1 MKKNN
6 FTDSKLNKLRELINF
21 KLVQTGIASIA
32 IAVAKDGEIIWEEG
46 FGWADR
52 QKRIKANAHTMYS
65 IASITK
71 PMTATGIMIL
81 KERGLIDLDC
91 SINKYL
97 GEAKVKAYVGSADD
111 ATIRR
116 VANHT
121 SGLPLHYQ
129 FFYEDEPYS
138 RPPMD
143 ETIRR
148 YANLLTAPGE
158 KYQYSNLGYGL
169 LDYVISRLSG
179 KSYIDFMREEVFI
192 PLNMTRAS
200 INIETY
206 LEEFQAKRY
215 ATDGRPIPFYDFD
228 HPGGSAAFCSAH
240 DLVRFGMFHL
250 KTHLQDQRAILSDE
264 SIDEM
269 QIGTAEIG
277 DNKYYGIGWAIC
289 DDVMGYKCVWH
300 NGGMG
305 GVSTTLKL
313 FPEEKVVIAV
323 LSNSSSDIPEIIC
336 DEVLSVLL
344 PKYTEKR
351 SDLEKKVNK
360 KQKEVSNIFPP
371 EELIGTWEGIVYTY
385 KKDIPV
391 TFWIN
396 QLGDVH
402 VKMGDQ
408 LKVLLNDVSFKDDT
422 LTGKMVGDIGTEDAN
437 RLPYHLHV
445 SLKLR
450 GKVLNGAMMA
460 ISLPMPRLGNALSHW
475 MELEY
480 KNRV

>member
-1 MKKNN
+1 MKINN
-6 FTDSKLNKLRELINF
+6 EINNLRELINL
-21 KLVQTGIASIA
+21 KLVETGTASLA
-32 IAVAKDGEIIWEEG
+32 IAVAQDGEIIWEEG
-46 FGWADR
+46 FGWANR
-52 QKRIKANAHTMYS
+52 ESRIKADAHTMYS
-65 IASITK
+65 LASITK
-71 PMTATGIMIL
+71 PITATGIMIL
-81 KERGLIDLDC
+81 KERGLIDLDR
-91 SINKYL
+91 SINEYL
-97 GEAKVKAYVGSADD
+97 GEAKVKAYVGNAED

-138 RPPMD
+138 KPSTD

-179 KSYIDFMREEVFI
+179 KSYTDFVREEIFI

-200 INIETY
+200 INIEPY
-206 LEEFQAKRY
+206 LEEFQARRY
-215 ATDGRPIPFYDFD
+215 GTDGRPIPFYDFD
-228 HPGGSAAFCSAH
+228 HRGGSAAFCSAH

-250 KTHLQDQRAILSDE
+250 KAHLLDQRAIISDE

-289 DDVMGYKCVWH
+289 DDMMGYKCIWH

-313 FPEEKVVIAV
+313 FPEEKIVIAV
-323 LSNSSSDIPEIIC
+323 LSNSSSDVPEIIC
-336 DEVLSVLL
+336 DKVLTTLL
-344 PKYTEKR
+344 PKYSEKR
-351 SDLEKKVNK
+351 SDLEKRVNK
-360 KQKEVSNIFPP
+360 KQEEASNFFPP
-371 EELIGTWEGIVYTY
+371 EELIGTWEGIIRTY
-385 KKDIPV
+385 KKDIPI
-391 TFWIN
+391 TFWIKES
-396 QLGDVH
+396 GDIH

-408 LKVLLNDVSFKDDT
+408 LKVLLNDVSFKDFK
-422 LTGKMVGDIGTEDAN
+422 LTGKMVGDIETEDAN

-450 GKVLNGAMMA
+450 GNVLNGAIMA

-475 MELEY
+475 IELEQ
-480 KNRV
+480 KQKG

>member
-6 FTDSKLNKLRELINF
+6 FTDKDINNLKESINLKLI
-21 KLVQTGIASIA
+21 QTGIASIA
-32 IAVAKDGEIIWEEG
+32 IAVAKDGEVIWEEG
-46 FGWADR
+46 FGWANR
-52 QKRIKANAHTMYS
+52 ERRIKASAHTMYS

-81 KERGLIDLDC
+81 KEHGLLELDR
-91 SINKYL
+91 SINEYL
-97 GEAKVKAYVGSADD
+97 GEAKVKAYVGNADN
-111 ATIRR
+111 ATIRK

-138 RPPMD
+138 KPPMD

-179 KSYIDFMREEVFI
+179 KSYRDFMREEVFI

-200 INIETY
+200 INIEPY
-206 LEEFQAKRY
+206 LEEFVAIRY
-215 ATDGRPIPFYDFD
+215 GTDGHPIPFYDFD

-250 KTHLQDQRAILSDE
+250 KTHLSDQRAILSDE

-277 DNKYYGIGWAIC
+277 NNKYYGIGWAIC
-289 DDVMGYKCVWH
+289 DNVMGYRCIWH

-313 FPEEKVVIAV
+313 FPEEKIVIVV
-323 LSNSSSDIPEIIC
+323 LSNSSSDLPEIISN
-336 DEVLSVLL
+336 EALSLLL
-344 PKYTEKR
+344 PKYAEEHSESENR
-351 SDLEKKVNK
+351 MDDVQKKTG
-360 KQKEVSNIFPP
+360 NIFPS
-371 EELIGTWEGIVYTY
+371 EELIGTWEGIVHTY
-385 KKDIPV
+385 KRDIPV
-391 TFWIN
+391 TFWIKDS
-396 QLGDVH
+396 GDIH

-450 GKVLNGAMMA
+450 GKILNGAMMA

-475 MELEY
+475 MELER
-480 KNRV
+480 K